1 MGMKYFSLV
10 QHSLSIIVMA
20 FFGILIGVAMVPS
33 YLLFYEIT
41 ELTNNNGVMLEVF
54 GICISL
60 GLGYILWGISI
71 LLICGFW
78 GMLFKIRKK
87 EGRYPLRSFISIQ
100 WAFGIVSHRIAMLFL
115 KLVLPSF
122 VGNLYYRM
130 MGAKIGNG
138 VQIVSDSINDAAMIS
153 IGDNVVIGGRATING
168 HLVERGEIVLAPVK
182 IGNNA
187 LIGGGCIIQPG
198 SVIGEGSVIA
208 SRAVVPK
215 WSNIPD
221 GEVWGGI
228 PAKFIKKLED

>member
-1 MGMKYFSLV
+1 
-10 QHSLSIIVMA
+10 
-20 FFGILIGVAMVPS
+20 
-33 YLLFYEIT
+33 
-41 ELTNNNGVMLEVF
+41 
-54 GICISL
+54 
-60 GLGYILWGISI
+60 
-71 LLICGFW
+71 
-78 GMLFKIRKK
+78 
-87 EGRYPLRSFISIQ
+87 
-100 WAFGIVSHRIAMLFL
+100 MLFL

-168 HLVERGEIVLAPVK
+168 HLVESGEIVLAPVK

-198 SVIGEGSVIA
+198 SVIGEGAVIA

-221 GEVWGGI
+221 REIWGGI